1 VILFLTIA
9 SGLAW
14 TVVYV
19 DAIRIGFRDRSYAIP
34 AAALA
39 LNFAWEAIYATRSV
53 ATGIT
58 VQGVFNIAWGLADV
72 VIVYTFLKFG
82 RSELQ
87 AWVTRRLFIGWA
99 VLLGVTSV
107 AVQLLFAA
115 EFGWE
120 HAARYAAFLQNL
132 LMSGLFIAMFAAR
145 AGLRGQ
151 SLLIGVAKWIG
162 TLAPT
167 VAFGW
172 LGKSPLIL
180 GLGALCSL
188 FDLAYIGLLWR
199 ARHPVSWRHLA
210 SRRRRRGFRSPCRP
224 PRRACRRVRSAA
236 RD

>member
-1 VILFLTIA
+1 MILFLTIV

-39 LNFAWEAIYATRSV
+39 LNFAWEAIYATHSV

-58 VQGVFNIAWGLADV
+58 AQGVFNILWGLADV
-72 VIVYTFLKFG
+72 AILVTFLRFG
-82 RSELQ
+82 RSELPG
-87 AWVTRRLFIGWA
+87 WVTRRLFIGWA
-99 VLLGVTSV
+99 LLLGVTSF
-107 AVQLLFAA
+107 AVQLLFVA
-115 EFGWE
+115 EFGWDN
-120 HAARYAAFLQNL
+120 AARYSAFLQNL

-151 SLLIGVAKWIG
+151 SLLIGAAKWIG

-167 VAFGW
+167 IVFGW
-172 LGKSPLIL
+172 YHGSPLIL
-180 GLGALCSL
+180 GVGLLCSI

-199 ARHPVSWRHLA
+199 ARSLPRPGAGIPAGYA
-210 SRRRRRGFRSPCRP
+210 SG
-224 PRRACRRVRSAA
+224 AA
-236 RD
+236 S

>member
-1 VILFLTIA
+1 MILFLTIV

-39 LNFAWEAIYATRSV
+39 LNFAWEAIYAANSV

-58 VQGVFNIAWGLADV
+58 AQGVFNIAWGLADV
-72 VIVYTFLKFG
+72 VIVCTFLRFG
-82 RSELQ
+82 RSELPG
-87 AWVTRRLFIGWA
+87 WVTRRLFIAWA
-99 VLLGVTSV
+99 LLLGVTSL
-107 AVQLLFAA
+107 AVQLLFVA
-115 EFGWE
+115 EFGWDD
-120 HAARYAAFLQNL
+120 AARYSAFLQNL

-162 TLAPT
+162 TLAAT
-167 VAFGW
+167 IVFGW
-172 LGKSPLIL
+172 LGNSLLIL
-180 GLGALCSL
+180 GLGGLCCI

-199 ARHPVSWRHLA
+199 ARRSLTLA
-210 SRRRRRGFRSPCRP
+210 VPQLSRR
-224 PRRACRRVRSAA
+224 
-236 RD
+236 